1 MRYLIILS
9 LFFIIGCDNQKKDRP
24 SEKDVT
30 FLKCSYSEYDNAKYQ
45 GLNYLKIADI
55 LMFKDS
61 DMYATTLSIYED
73 ATFTRK
79 KQSVSGGGTLGLA
92 PTNFANTLSY
102 YSEKYLIFNIATG
115 KNRPPQFILN
125 RFTLE
130 PTLLSSMNRVT
141 TDRKDK
147 ENSDRIIDE
156 KLKGI
161 SGKSAPFVNRC
172 EKITPLK
179 KQI

>member
-1 MRYLIILS
+1 MRYLIILL
-9 LFFIIGCDNQKKDRP
+9 LFFILSCDNQKKDRP
-24 SEKDVT
+24 LEKDVT
-30 FLKCSYSEYDNAKYQ
+30 FLRCSYSEYDIANGK

-61 DMYATTLSIYED
+61 DLYATTLSVYSD
-73 ATFTRK
+73 ATFTTKR
-79 KQSVSGGGTLGLA
+79 G
-92 PTNFANTLSY
+92 NFANTLDY
-102 YSEKYLIFNIATG
+102 YSEKYLVFNIATG
-115 KNRPPQFILN
+115 DSKPPQFIIN

-130 PTLLSSMNRVT
+130 PTYLYS
-141 TDRKDK
+141 
-147 ENSDRIIDE
+147 SDRIITDSKNKQNSDSKLDM

-161 SGKSAPFVNRC
+161 SGKSSLFVNSC

>member
-1 MRYLIILS
+1 ML
-9 LFFIIGCDNQKKDRP
+9 LFAISCDNKKNLP
-24 SEKDVT
+24 SEKNVT
-30 FLKCSYSEYDNAKYQ
+30 YLKCSYSEYDIANGK

-61 DMYATTLSIYED
+61 DMYATTLSVYD
-73 ATFTRK
+73 DSTFTRRK
-79 KQSVSGGGTLGLA
+79 EPSAGGVLGLA
-92 PTNFANTLSY
+92 PTSFANTLDY
-102 YSEKYLIFNIATG
+102 YSEKYLVFNIETG
-115 KNRPPQFILN
+115 DSRPPQFIIN

-130 PTLLSSMNRVT
+130 PTYLSS
-141 TDRKDK
+141 
-147 ENSDRIIDE
+147 SDRIVTDSKNKKTSDSKLNM

-161 SGKSAPFVNRC
+161 SGKSSLFVNSC